1 MTSLNFR
8 EMMKEARKKA
18 ISPNVVKDEPNE
30 ASMGLEKEIS
40 KDTALE
46 DDKFVVSRYEY
57 DMEKEIE
64 EFHLRY
70 SKWAVGKIEHVYYIP
85 NFISEEEEADLLSNV
100 RISEWHA
107 LEWKEVSI

>member
-1 MTSLNFR
+1 
-8 EMMKEARKKA
+8 MKEARKKA
-18 ISPNVVKDEPNE
+18 NNQHTVEDEPKE
-30 ASMGLEKEIS
+30 ASTAYEKEIS
-40 KDTALE
+40 KDIALE

-64 EFHLRY
+64 DFHLRY

-100 RISEWHA
+100 RICG
-107 LEWKEVSI
+107 LYEWKWREARI